1 MRRIATTIAV
11 ATVVATAAMAGAAP
25 ALAAHRTTA
34 ATSATTYYLSL
45 GDSLAQGVQPN
56 KSGASVETNKGYPNQ
71 LFTALHMTNPT
82 LKLVKLGCPGETTGT
97 MINGGICKYPTGS
110 QLKQA
115 AAFLGKHQGHVQ
127 LITIDI
133 GANDLNPCVVLT
145 TVKKIVKCLNK
156 VLPKV
161 QANLEAIMNTL
172 SSAQGSSGL
181 PPTIGMNYYVPELA
195 NWLKGTP
202 AAKTL
207 AKDSVTLGQAFGT
220 LLSGVYTSFHAKVA
234 DVFDAFQSTVPFTKK
249 VETAAFGKIPL
260 AVAYICSY
268 TWECAAPPVGPNE
281 HANILGYGVIANAF
295 LTTYLGT

>member
-11 ATVVATAAMAGAAP
+11 VTAVATAAMAGAAP
-25 ALAAHRTTA
+25 ALAAHKTTTA
-34 ATSATTYYLSL
+34 HTYYLSL
-45 GDSLAQGVQPN
+45 VDSLAQGVQPN
-56 KSGASVETNKGYPNQ
+56 KSGASVETNEGYPNQ
-71 LFTALHMTNPT
+71 LYTALHMTNPT
-82 LKLVKLGCPGETTGT
+82 LKLVKLGCPGETTAT
-97 MINGGICKYPTGS
+97 MINGGICTYSAGS

-115 AAFLGKHQGHVQ
+115 VAFIDKHHASIQ

-133 GANDLNPCVVLT
+133 GANDLNPCVVLP
-145 TVKKIVKCLNK
+145 TVKQIIKCLEG
-156 VLPKV
+156 VFPQV
-161 QANLEAIMNTL
+161 ETNLATIMATL
-172 SSAQGSSGL
+172 TAAGGSNL

-207 AKDSVTLGQAFGT
+207 AKDSVALGQVFGS
-220 LLSGVYTSFHAKVA
+220 LLSGVYTKFGAKVA
-234 DVFDAFQSTVPFTKK
+234 DVFHAFQSTAPFTKK
-249 VETAAFGKIPL
+249 VETPAFGKIPL

-295 LTTYLGT
+295 LTTYLG

>member
-1 MRRIATTIAV
+1 MRRIATTFAV
-11 ATVVATAAMAGAAP
+11 VTLVTTAAMAGAAP

-34 ATSATTYYLSL
+34 PTPATYYLSL
-45 GDSLAQGVQPN
+45 GDSLSQGVQPN
-56 KSGASVETNKGYPNQ
+56 KSGVSVETNEGYPNQ

-82 LKLVKLGCPGETTGT
+82 LKLVKIGCPGETTAT
-97 MINGGICKYPTGS
+97 MINGGICTYPAGS

-115 AAFLGKHQGHVQ
+115 VAFSIK

-133 GANDLNPCVVLT
+133 GANDLNHCVTLT
-145 TVKKIVKCLNK
+145 DPAKLVKCLEKAFK
-156 VLPKV
+156 VV
-161 QANLEAIMNTL
+161 GTNLATILTTL
-172 SSAQGSSGL
+172 TAAGGSNL

-195 NWLKGTP
+195 GWLQGTP
-202 AAKTL
+202 AAQAL
-207 AKDSVTLGQAFGT
+207 AKASVALGQAFGT
-220 LLSGVYTSFHAKVA
+220 LLSGVYTNFGVKVA
-234 DVFDAFQSTVPFTKK
+234 DVYDAFHTTIPFSRRVNTP
-249 VETAAFGKIPL
+249 AFGRIPR